1 MPNDPTTRP
10 HPMDMQALHLHE
22 AARLFVLQL
31 IEGMPRQD
39 QAFIE
44 SDRGGV
50 LAIEVTLPVDRAAVE
65 LVSRRADGA
74 RVLLLRLPVSSVH
87 PNICECDACWKDREA
102 IGWKRCHARL
112 SAQGDGPDSPA
123 GRE

>member
-1 MPNDPTTRP
+1 MIELTPGSFPGPR
-10 HPMDMQALHLHE
+10 AF
-22 AARLFVLQL
+22 ARYMLRDGRLPL
-31 IEGMPRQD
+31 
-39 QAFIE
+39 
-44 SDRGGV
+44 SGV

-102 IGWKRCHARL
+102 IGWKRCHA
-112 SAQGDGPDSPA
+112 P
-123 GRE
+123 